1 MTGQEAL
8 DSVET
13 ICVGLHE
20 VEPGSAVSMYVHQAG
35 HEHAISKVTD
45 SAFGRQF
52 GIGVGPELNDV
63 SILEKQQWPIDPFEG
78 RVERFGSKCKHLA
91 DGPYSITILI
101 SSSWQS

>member
-1 MTGQEAL
+1 MTSQEAF

-13 ICVGLHE
+13 IRVGLHE
-20 VEPGSAVSMYVHQAG
+20 VESGSAVGMYVHQAR
-35 HEHAISKVTD
+35 HEHAVSEVTD

-52 GIGVGPELNDV
+52 GISVAPELNDV
-63 SILEKQQWPIDPFEG
+63 SILEKEQWPIDPFEG

-91 DGPYSITILI
+91 DGPYSIATLI